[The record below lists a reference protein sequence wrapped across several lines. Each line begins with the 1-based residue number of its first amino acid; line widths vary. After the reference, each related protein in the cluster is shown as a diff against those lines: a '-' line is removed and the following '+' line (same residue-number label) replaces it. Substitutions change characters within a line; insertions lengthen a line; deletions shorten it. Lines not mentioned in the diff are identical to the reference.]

1 MKLTGPQLKVLAMLT
16 VRPRVTTKHTTD
28 DYIGGRVAA
37 CLQRMGLAQWRAGLI
52 EITEAGRVALAL
64 ALASTEVKCR
74 P

>member
-28 DYIGGRVAA
+28 DCIGGRVAA
-37 CLQRMGLAQWRAGLI
+37 CLQRMGLARWQPGMLI
-52 EITEAGRVALAL
+52 EITAAGRVAL